1 MIYTEKIQ
9 LLLESLDGK
18 LRILQSAING
28 ERNISPSD
36 ARKTLDEAR
45 YTVER
50 ITELNRINR

>member
-50 ITELNRINR
+50 ITEFNRINR

>member
-1 MIYTEKIQ
+1 
-9 LLLESLDGK
+9 LESLDGK